1 MGVKALSDVLRQEK
15 KLLITRDELLKFDSR
30 LSKVLHRD
38 KHDLGTG
45 YSIRSLY
52 FDTPYDTDYNEKLD
66 GVLLRRKIRLRC
78 YGPNQKFAKLEMKQK
93 EGDYQRKRSLTLKRE
108 DAEKLCMGDYSPL
121 LFYNNDF
128 AVEIYSFMNMRC
140 YRPKAIVEYNR
151 RAFIA
156 SENNIRIT
164 FDSDII
170 ATESRF
176 DIFSEDLVQ
185 NSVFDS
191 YLAVME
197 VKYNGF
203 LLSYIKEMLEQVD
216 RRSLSVSK
224 YMLSRTFSYADI

>member
-15 KLLITRDELLKFDSR
+15 KLLITKDELLKFDSR

-38 KHDLGTG
+38 KHDFGTG

-121 LFYNNDF
+121 LFYNDDF

>member
-1 MGVKALSDVLRQEK
+1 MNDILRQEK

-30 LSKVLHRD
+30 LSKVLHKD

-78 YGPNQKFAKLEMKQK
+78 YGPGQNFAKLEMK
-93 EGDYQRKRSLTLKRE
+93 GDYQRKRSLTLKRE
-108 DAEKLCMGDYSPL
+108 DAERLCKGDYSPL
-121 LFYNNDF
+121 LFYNDDF
-128 AVEIYSFMNMRC
+128 AAEIYSFMNMRC
-140 YRPKAIVEYNR
+140 YIPKAVIEYNR
-151 RAFIA
+151 RAFMTP
-156 SENNIRIT
+156 ENNIRIT
-164 FDSDII
+164 FDSDIK

-176 DIFSEDLVQ
+176 DIFSEDLIQ
-185 NSVFDS
+185 NSVFDP

-203 LLSYIKEMLEQVD
+203 LLSYIKEILEQVD

-224 YMLSRTFSYADI
+224 YMLSRTFSYIDI